1 MASIALRRR
10 GPPAVL
16 LIAAVLP
23 AGCGQHA
30 APTKEASFQ
39 LEQAWVEAA
48 PLGGT
53 ASVYITLRNQGA
65 IALPFVVAVMSD
77 AEEVRFVCDSVHP
90 LHLGLNG
97 FQLGA
102 GETVEMRQAGIHY
115 ELVGLR
121 RALVSGGQAGLT
133 LILLNGMRFRLVL
146 EIRDT
151 PPPASVP
158 SPAIPIIDHSSP
170 WATT

>member
-1 MASIALRRR
+1 MATIAPVRC
-10 GPPAVL
+10 GPPAAL
-16 LIAAVLP
+16 LIATALL

-30 APTKEASFQ
+30 ASSAEAGFQ

-48 PLGGT
+48 PEGGT

-65 IALPFVVAVMSD
+65 IELPFVVAVMPD

-90 LHLGLNG
+90 RHLGLNG
-97 FQLGA
+97 FQLAA
-102 GETVEMRQAGIHY
+102 GEAVEMRQAGTHY

-121 RALVSGGQAGLT
+121 RALVSGEQTGLT
-133 LILLNGMRFRLVL
+133 LVLLNGMRFHLVL

-151 PPPASVP
+151 PPPASAP
-158 SPAIPIIDHSSP
+158 SPAIPITEHSSP
-170 WATT
+170 WTST